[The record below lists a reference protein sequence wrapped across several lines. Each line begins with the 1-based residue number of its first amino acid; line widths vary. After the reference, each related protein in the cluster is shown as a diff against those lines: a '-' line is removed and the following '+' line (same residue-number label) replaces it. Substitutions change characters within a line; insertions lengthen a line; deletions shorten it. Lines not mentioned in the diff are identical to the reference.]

1 MPSCSKAK
9 NPRGVEIIFTEEDHK
24 YKSIINGQEVLYT
37 SGTQF
42 LGKYFP
48 PFDPD
53 GSIAARCAA
62 KEGVSPEEIKA
73 KWSAKGAESCRLGT
87 RLHETI
93 EDTIL
98 KRDFR
103 NTPESETEKMRF
115 ANGIKVAQ
123 ALLQKTDIL
132 GVEKIVFSDRL
143 RISGTID
150 LLAQSR
156 KDGSYLIIDHK
167 TNASIEKEPKY
178 KKFCLAPI
186 SHLLDTS
193 FNHYALQL
201 NLYQYLLKYEGYV
214 PKDAKFKLFLN
225 HVLPES
231 TQFIQ
236 LPDLQLEIRDLVVDN
251 LLQQLNSARSLPS
264 ETKSEQAS
272 ALKCIDDL

>member
-1 MPSCSKAK
+1 MPSCSNAK
-9 NPRGVEIIFTEEDHK
+9 NPRGIEIVFTEEDHS
-24 YKSIINGQEVLYT
+24 YKSIINGVEISYV

-53 GSIAARCAA
+53 GSIAERCAA
-62 KEGVSPEEIKA
+62 REGVSPEDIKA
-73 KWSAKGAESCRLGT
+73 KWAAKGAESCRLGT

-98 KRDFR
+98 KREYR
-103 NTPESETEKMRF
+103 NIAESETEKKRF
-115 ANGIKVAQ
+115 ENGIKIGQ

-143 RISGTID
+143 QIAGTID

-167 TNASIEKEPKY
+167 TNSSIEKTNRYGNK
-178 KKFCLAPI
+178 CLYPVD
-186 SHLLDTS
+186 HLDDTS

-201 NLYQYLLKYEGYV
+201 NLYEYLLKYEGYV
-214 PKDAKFKLFLN
+214 PANSNFKLFLN
-225 HVLPES
+225 HVLPEK
-231 TQFIQ
+231 TEFIQ
-236 LPDLQLEIRDLVVDN
+236 LPNMQFEIRN
-251 LLQQLNSARSLPS
+251 LIIEHLLSKLNAS
-264 ETKSEQAS
+264 EKKQ
-272 ALKCIDDL
+272 